1 MYRQGDILLVPVP
14 FTDLSTNKRRPVLV
28 ISNDDYNNITEDVIV
43 AAITSNLT
51 DKKYAVII
59 TNEDLE
65 SGNLKVTSCIR
76 ADKIFTISQ
85 TIVMNKFGTVKK
97 HVIDAVKSK
106 IRELIE

>member
-65 SGNLKVTSCIR
+65 SGNLKVTSYIR
-76 ADKIFTISQ
+76 GDKIFTISQ

-97 HVIDAVKSK
+97 TCN
-106 IRELIE
+106 